1 MKKLITGAVATLAL
15 LFGFASCS
23 GDLHDNDVQPLTIVG
38 LIRDGL
44 SDADLNFCVPMTLDK
59 ADGTE
64 QSLKIKLAADT
75 ELIGADG
82 KKHKLINGWGQLAP
96 EFKIVPSVNVK
107 ADGTPDW
114 TVDYG
119 WETDAGK
126 LYLTPGDDEYKTLLK
141 RGDPGTTGMGP
152 SNVAISAPVENEE
165 YVIKVRY
172 DAAKQSV
179 SIKVEGVASDSS
191 AIKFAIDGISENF
204 PATKKLADGTT
215 KDLSY
220 TMTKS
225 GTTYTYQFVSVQDET
240 VSFHLTNDMAGT
252 LGGTLST
259 NASEMIVNEKL
270 VTNMSLTVK
279 KNVEYKITVDT
290 AAGISKPTI
299 KYEVVDMLKDATV
312 NANWKYAENFYSD
325 ASTKIDTG
333 SLIFKAER
341 TDIAFYIE
349 RAAGGVFSTD
359 SVATIKPGDSAI
371 SLKYVTDVT
380 KAIPVKISDLKIGSY
395 YQITLESDSGT
406 CSLSASIE
414 LLSPVDVTGM
424 YLMIWFN
431 TDSDWSNSKFVP
443 LEKDGTYAW
452 HVEVSPDTTKT
463 VDKVRF
469 DLCNANSDGSQD
481 WSRRYGIKTA
491 SGKINFGEK
500 SGPFIPS
507 EPAKRDYFDGGK
519 DKTYRLDFNGE
530 GGLWVTVTEK

>member
-1 MKKLITGAVATLAL
+1 MKKLITGAVTTLAL

-23 GDLHDNDVQPLTIVG
+23 GDLHDNDIQPLTIVG
-38 LIRDGL
+38 LVRDGL
-44 SDADLNFCVPMTLDK
+44 ANSDLNFCVPMTLDK

-82 KKHKLINGWGQLAP
+82 KKHKLINGWGKLAP

-114 TVDYG
+114 AVDYG

-141 RGDPGTTGMGP
+141 RGDPGTTSLGP

-191 AIKFAIDGISENF
+191 AIKFAIDGTSENF

-225 GTTYTYQFVSVQDET
+225 GTTYTYQFVSVKDEII
-240 VSFHLTNDMAGT
+240 SFHLKNDMAGT

-259 NASEMIVNEKL
+259 TAANLIVNAET

-299 KYEVVDMLKDATV
+299 KYEVIDMLKDATV
-312 NANWKYAENFYSD
+312 NANWKYADAASAYAEKITKDSYQFFAEREEIDFTVLRHDGGVWGKDNAGTFNVDSD
-325 ASTKIDTG
+325 AVELAYSTAKDAA
-333 SLIFKAER
+333 KA
-341 TDIAFYIE
+341 T
-349 RAAGGVFSTD
+349 T
-359 SVATIKPGDSAI
+359 
-371 SLKYVTDVT
+371 
-380 KAIPVKISDLKIGSY
+380 VKVKGLAVGACYK
-395 YQITLESDSGT
+395 
-406 CSLSASIE
+406 
-414 LLSPVDVTGM
+414 VV
-424 YLMIWFN
+424 
-431 TDSDWSNSKFVP
+431 
-443 LEKDGTYAW
+443 LEKNNADFTLKAKVITVPIDSYFEAGDLVGDMGNDGIKL
-452 HVEVSPDTTKT
+452 TKE
-463 VDKVRF
+463 
-469 DLCNANSDGSQD
+469 SDGSYS
-481 WSRRYGIKTA
+481 WSFTYDNSWNGWGGG
-491 SGKINFGEK
+491 SGKLIFAMRYVAG
-500 SGPFIPS
+500 
-507 EPAKRDYFDGGK
+507 DWDGGQTGFSGFYK
-519 DKTYRLDFNGE
+519 GTLPAGYDYVENSGNPAITGMENGKKYKLSFVPDYGWSKVNLE
-530 GGLWVTVTEK
+530 IME

>member
-38 LIRDGL
+38 LVRDGL
-44 SDADLNFCVPMTLDK
+44 ADSDLNFCVPMTLDK

-75 ELIGADG
+75 ELIGADR
-82 KKHKLINGWGQLAP
+82 KKHKLINGWGKLAP

-114 TVDYG
+114 AVDYG

-141 RGDPGTTGMGP
+141 RGDPGTTSAGP

-191 AIKFAIDGISENF
+191 AIKFAIDGTSENF

-225 GTTYTYQFVSVQDET
+225 RTTYTYQFVSVNDEII
-240 VSFHLTNDMAGT
+240 SFHLKNDMAGT

-259 NASEMIVNEKL
+259 TAENLIVNAET

-312 NANWKYAENFYSD
+312 NANWKYAD
-325 ASTKIDTG
+325 AASAYAEKITKD
-333 SLIFKAER
+333 SYQFFAER
-341 TDIAFYIE
+341 EEIDFTVLRHDGLAF
-349 RAAGGVFSTD
+349 
-359 SVATIKPGDSAI
+359 
-371 SLKYVTDVT
+371 
-380 KAIPVKISDLKIGSY
+380 
-395 YQITLESDSGT
+395 QNQ
-406 CSLSASIE
+406 LSNMK
-414 LLSPVDVTGM
+414 L
-424 YLMIWFN
+424 
-431 TDSDWSNSKFVP
+431 
-443 LEKDGTYAW
+443 
-452 HVEVSPDTTKT
+452 
-463 VDKVRF
+463 
-469 DLCNANSDGSQD
+469 
-481 WSRRYGIKTA
+481 
-491 SGKINFGEK
+491 
-500 SGPFIPS
+500 
-507 EPAKRDYFDGGK
+507 
-519 DKTYRLDFNGE
+519 
-530 GGLWVTVTEK
+530 